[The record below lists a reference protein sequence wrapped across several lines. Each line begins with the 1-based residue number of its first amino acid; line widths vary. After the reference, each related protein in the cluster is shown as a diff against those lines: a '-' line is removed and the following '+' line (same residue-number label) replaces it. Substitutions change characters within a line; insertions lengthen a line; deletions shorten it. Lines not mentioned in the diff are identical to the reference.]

1 MRSECT
7 TSKLPPS
14 RLATVDGYRLC
25 GIRQPQL
32 AAEAQQDP
40 QAARCVA
47 SKVLKRTAIF
57 LFMLFFQVGR
67 WHEASESE
75 A

>member
-57 LFMLFFQVGR
+57 LFNFQVGR
-67 WHEASESE
+67 WHEASESG